1 MGKELVQR
9 TNLKREIGW
18 MYFLDK
24 EGDICRGKM
33 GALIQVNP
41 AKYAKP
47 EKVIRLGIKREKGY
61 LYFIGKDGCVYR
73 TEMDKKTDS
82 KQKTPLMW
90 GLM

>member
-1 MGKELVQR
+1 MGKELVQK

-18 MYFLDK
+18 LYFLDK

-33 GALIQVNP
+33 GALIQVDP

-61 LYFIGKDGCVYR
+61 LYFIGKDGEVYR
-73 TEMDKKTDS
+73 KK
-82 KQKTPLMW
+82 MNEN
-90 GLM
+90 

>member
-1 MGKELVQR
+1 MGKELVQK

-47 EKVIRLGIKREKGY
+47 EKVIRLGIKREKCFNRSNDR
-61 LYFIGKDGCVYR
+61 LRSEIKNDPQ
-73 TEMDKKTDS
+73 E
-82 KQKTPLMW
+82 
-90 GLM
+90 